1 MADNANSMSL
11 LAEIDTLLRPRDQNA
26 ESQPEILLRRL
37 VLLAVGLG
45 ATYGFFMGWY
55 SVTLHWGTGHWN
67 GLLQLLAGTIKL
79 PALFLCTLVVTFPS
93 LYVFS
98 ALAGMSLDLNATLRL
113 LVSAIVVNL
122 AVAASLGTILAFFT
136 LSTTSYPFM
145 VVLNVV
151 LLSVAGMM
159 GLGYLRRALAQL
171 VPASPAPPPPV
182 AVEQPTPPAPSQSLA
197 APPVRSGLF
206 IFRVWTFIYALVG
219 MQMGWILRPFIGHPD
234 AGFALF
240 RARSGNFFLGLLE
253 NIGRLFGS

>member
-1 MADNANSMSL
+1 MTV
-11 LAEIDTLLRPRDQNA
+11 LAEIDRLLRPREQNA

-37 VLLAVGLG
+37 VVLAVGLG

-55 SVTLHWGTGHWN
+55 RVTLHWGSGHWD
-67 GLLQLLAGTIKL
+67 GLLQLVSGTIKL

-93 LYVFS
+93 LNVFS
-98 ALAGMSLDLNATLRL
+98 ALAGMSLDLSATLRL

-145 VVLNVV
+145 VVLNVA

-159 GLGYLRRALAQL
+159 GLGYLRRMLAQL
-171 VPASPAPPPPV
+171 VPAIPAPPLPPV
-182 AVEQPTPPAPSQSLA
+182 AVEEQPTPPASAQPPA
-197 APPVRSGLF
+197 APPVRSGLL

-219 MQMGWILRPFIGHPD
+219 MQMGWILRPFIGHPN

-253 NIGRLFGS
+253 NIGRMFGS